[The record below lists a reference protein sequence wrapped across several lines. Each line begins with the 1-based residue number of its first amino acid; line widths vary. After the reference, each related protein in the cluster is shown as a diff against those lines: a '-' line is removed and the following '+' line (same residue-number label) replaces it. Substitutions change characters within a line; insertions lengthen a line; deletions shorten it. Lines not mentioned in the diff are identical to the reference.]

1 MVYCGQRTIQNFFP
15 GNGTPSCFGMRA
27 ELKKMVK
34 EIIVHPES
42 KKRQITD

>member
-1 MVYCGQRTIQNFFP
+1 MVYCGQHTIQNFFP
-15 GNGTPSCFGMRA
+15 GNSTPSCFGMGA

-42 KKRQITD
+42 KKKANN

>member
-15 GNGTPSCFGMRA
+15 GNGTPSYFGMRA

-34 EIIVHPES
+34 EIIVHPE
-42 KKRQITD
+42 